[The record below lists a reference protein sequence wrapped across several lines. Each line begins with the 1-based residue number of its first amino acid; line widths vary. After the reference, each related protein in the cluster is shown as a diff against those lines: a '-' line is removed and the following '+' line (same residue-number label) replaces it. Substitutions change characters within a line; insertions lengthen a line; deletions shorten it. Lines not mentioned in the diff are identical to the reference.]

1 VPRERERARD
11 QARGRGFRPQ
21 RSLRDQAAENFLNM
35 SALLLDLEIGVSVR
49 RVPNSRSNQLDPFRA
64 TVGPNL
70 HSHTRRSFVE
80 G

>member
-1 VPRERERARD
+1 
-11 QARGRGFRPQ
+11 
-21 RSLRDQAAENFLNM
+21 M